1 MKSVLFTLLPV
12 FLSICASAQ
21 GQPAASGATFS
32 HLNVWSN
39 ASASTLPANKPTMT
53 IDSASGVI
61 NIQVTDLK
69 AESVLNIYDLLGNL
83 LYKRALGLGN
93 NVITLAGM
101 TREMFVFCVEY
112 GGSPLYSMKIV
123 RK

>member
-1 MKSVLFTLLPV
+1 
-12 FLSICASAQ
+12 
-21 GQPAASGATFS
+21 
-32 HLNVWSN
+32 
-39 ASASTLPANKPTMT
+39 MT